1 MYIHT
6 KVIQDEVS
14 WCMLF
19 VDDIILID
27 EIRNGPNS
35 KLEQWRHTLESREF
49 RLSRLKNK
57 YLKYELNGEVV
68 KRFKYLGSI
77 IEGKGDID
85 EDIYRHMIVEWQN
98 GSMLPE

>member
-1 MYIHT
+1 
-6 KVIQDEVS
+6 
-14 WCMLF
+14 MLF
-19 VDDIILID
+19 TDRVVPID
-27 EIRNGPNS
+27 KTGKDLKC
-35 KLEQWRHTLESREF
+35 KLEKYRHTLESREF

-98 GSMLPE
+98 GRMLPE